1 MRRDHILTFAVL
13 CVFHAWTLGVDSN
26 MISPRLNRRNPGQIR
41 LDMAPDSI
49 DDSYD
54 GCRKN
59 MLCEVTK
66 KFLPEE
72 KNTDSKFKVAWD
84 DAMTQYG
91 NNYKSNIQ
99 QLSNDHLRAIHVY
112 VNPQR
117 MIYAQ
122 FNEATRT
129 LGNSYKTDF
138 KYHSLHFLLSDAL
151 RILNEAQGKQCVK
164 SFRGAAVAYQGD
176 KDDTMRFGQFT
187 SSTTDELV
195 AKIYANWKTCF
206 KITTCYGAS
215 LADFSQVEAE
225 KEVLIPPYEVF
236 KIAKV
241 TKNKVLEDKDKDIKS
256 ECEIVYELES
266 TKTKSDRNCDIVEKD
281 STKKMCNTM

>member
-26 MISPRLNRRNPGQIR
+26 MIYPRLNRRNPDPIP

-59 MLCEVTK
+59 MLCEVTN
-66 KFLPEE
+66 KFLPEV
-72 KNTDSKFKVAWD
+72 KNVDRNFKDAWE
-84 DAMTQYG
+84 DAMKLY
-91 NNYKSNIQ
+91 NNNHKSNVE

-117 MIYAQ
+117 MIYVP
-122 FNEATRT
+122 FNEATRS
-129 LGNSYKTDF
+129 LGKSYKTHF

-164 SFRGAAVAYQGD
+164 TFRGATVAYQG
-176 KDDTMRFGQFT
+176 KEDDTMRFGQFA

-206 KITTCYGAS
+206 KITTCFGAS
-215 LADFSQVEAE
+215 LAGFSQLEDE
-225 KEVLIPPYEVF
+225 NEVLIPPYEVF

-241 TKNKVLEDKDKDIKS
+241 TKNKVLEEKNKVNEN

-266 TKTKSDRNCDIVEKD
+266 TETPKSVRKTLD
-281 STKKMCNTM
+281 S